1 MMAQYSKEGTMTE
14 RMPTFT
20 WQPPNIHALPGAKWG
35 VVKTPMSE
43 ADKNL
48 GLWVWDGRDPT
59 YRSRWKAP
67 ASVGDGFYKW
77 LRKYYTKGPEGDY
90 R

>member
-14 RMPTFT
+14 RVLTFK
-20 WQPPNIHALPGAKWG
+20 WQPPNIHALPGAEWE

-48 GLWVWDGRDPT
+48 GLWGGRGPT
-59 YRSRWKAP
+59 YRFQWKAP

-77 LRKYYTKGPEGDY
+77 LRKHYTKGPEGDY
-90 R
+90 Q